1 MRPDYAKNATEVI
14 LPFFACLHLK
24 LSLFLAFFFFAD
36 KSFPNPENMSDDPPL
51 SSVALW
57 LSW

>member
-36 KSFPNPENMSDDPPL
+36 KSFPNPENMSDDPPFQ
-51 SSVALW
+51 V
-57 LSW
+57 